1 MDSASNDDRTAE
13 QGRDAFLAGMK
24 TRLEQARA
32 GGQSPE
38 QIRAMASAYAK
49 EEGRRQLPGAIS
61 RMRAWW
67 TGLRNFLIVGALA
80 LGVAIGLALF
90 VEHHYAA
97 PLCEQYAAQ
106 HGGLRYEGIDYPT
119 VGRSSSTTS
128 PPRCMFVDPTGH
140 RDTVSLDE
148 LQPNAAIALLVSFAL
163 QIEFIVPVAFILI
176 ALMAVA
182 VRRSTTRVN

>member
-1 MDSASNDDRTAE
+1 MDSASNDHRTAE
-13 QGRDAFLAGMK
+13 QAREAFLAGMK

-38 QIRAMASAYAK
+38 QMQELVSSCVK
-49 EEGRRQLPGAIS
+49 EETGRQIPQVAARA
-61 RMRAWW
+61 RAWW
-67 TGLRNFLIVGALA
+67 SGLRNFLIVGALA

-97 PLCEQYAAQ
+97 PLCAQYAAQ

-148 LQPNAAIALLVSFAL
+148 LQPNAIAALLTSFAL
-163 QIEFIVPVAFILI
+163 QMSFVTPVAFILI
-176 ALMAVA
+176 ALMAVEL
-182 VRRSTTRVN
+182 RRSTTRLN

>member
-13 QGRDAFLAGMK
+13 QAREAFLAGMK

-38 QIRAMASAYAK
+38 QIRAMASAFAK
-49 EEGRRQLPGAIS
+49 EEGRRQLPEAMS

-80 LGVAIGLALF
+80 VGVFIGLALF
-90 VEHHYAA
+90 VEHRYAA
-97 PLCEQYAAQ
+97 PLCEHYGAQ
-106 HGGLRYEGIDYPT
+106 HGFTYHGIDYPT
-119 VGRSSSTTS
+119 IGSSSSTTS
-128 PPRCMFVDPTGH
+128 PPRCIFRDTAGH
-140 RDTVSLDE
+140 RDTVSLDK

-182 VRRSTTRVN
+182 VRRSTTRLN